1 LAAVQNQFS
10 LTFFHT
16 SREERAHCGTHGIAF
31 VPFSPLGGT
40 GGGARGLGRRF
51 PQVAQIA
58 EAHGV
63 GPQRV
68 VVAWERSL
76 RDPVIPNPGAARPAS
91 ITDPAAAMTRRLSED
106 QLDAINAISA

>member
-1 LAAVQNQFS
+1 MCSSDLVQNQFS

-16 SREERAHCGTHGIAF
+16 SREELAHCGTHGIAF

-63 GPQRV
+63 SPQRV
-68 VVAWERSL
+68 VLA
-76 RDPVIPNPGAARPAS
+76 
-91 ITDPAAAMTRRLSED
+91 
-106 QLDAINAISA
+106 